1 MDVGPAPHSE
11 GTRDLLNFVV
21 VVVCFPFHT
30 HWVTAWNQTHTEPL
44 SRDVHTSCYRMH
56 IILCVSEDQ
65 LILLYTSLIGHV
77 YNCTQTDMT
86 IFGVFSCNNK
96 VSCTDKVSG
105 GAGWLMEPR
114 HWYGQGQKTTWLCCA
129 CTNNRRLLV
138 VAVAPWCLN
147 YVKLC
152 CGSVCFAYCLLSV
165 YLVQDAALHLT
176 L

>member
-30 HWVTAWNQTHTEPL
+30 HWVTGIRLTLSLSAEMCTRLVTECTSFSVFLRINL
-44 SRDVHTSCYRMH
+44 SYRTR
-56 IILCVSEDQ
+56 L
-65 LILLYTSLIGHV
+65 SLV
-77 YNCTQTDMT
+77 MFT
-86 IFGVFSCNNK
+86 IAPKRIWPYLGCSAAI
-96 VSCTDKVSG
+96 SCTDKVSG
-105 GAGWLMEPR
+105 GAGWIMEPQ

-129 CTNNRRLLV
+129 CTNNRRLFV